1 MQPEGGRSRFRSPG
15 AVAVGALALVGVIVA
30 VAALLDLGPFG
41 GGGGELSKPEFIAK
55 GDGICKDAHEQ
66 FAQLQQ
72 SPPSSAPEAV
82 ALTQRL
88 IGISE
93 NELNQIRDLDAPP
106 EVQPA
111 LDRYLRAR
119 EQGIG
124 ILRQGLEAAQNED
137 ARAYAAAQ
145 AKITAGQVHRLKLAQ
160 AVGFSECSRLP
171 PSPTASQ

>member
-15 AVAVGALALVGVIVA
+15 AVAVGALALLGVIVA

-41 GGGGELSKPEFIAK
+41 GGGELSKADFIAR
-55 GDGICKDAHEQ
+55 GDAICKDAHDQ

-72 SPPSSAPEAV
+72 SPPTNAAEAV

-88 IGISE
+88 IEISD
-93 NELNQIRDLDAPP
+93 NELNQIRDLDAPA

-111 LDRYLRAR
+111 IDRYLRAR
-119 EQGIG
+119 EQGIE
-124 ILRQGLEAAQNED
+124 ILKKGLTAAQKGN

-145 AKITAGQVHRLKLAQ
+145 AKITAGQVHRLKLAL
-160 AVGFSECSRLP
+160 AVGFSECSRP
-171 PSPTASQ
+171 AQSPTAGQ